1 MNLYQRYGALGAAG
15 DRHLVEFMNPN
26 WYLGNPKMVKSWKY
40 NLTTV
45 DFRIQQMKERI
56 EESQA
61 LAEGKKILDIK
72 PSGEEAT
79 DLMKAILGHQTI
91 ISNVNMPNQGQCPQL
106 PIGAIVETNCIFEN
120 DQVKPIVSKPL
131 PLSVLHMVERACNN
145 IDTLYEGIKER
156 NLDKIFACFMNQA
169 LCSSLSL
176 EEGRKLFKEMI
187 SNTKL
192 YLKNY
197 YSNLEEYIK

>member
-1 MNLYQRYGALGAAG
+1 
-15 DRHLVEFMNPN
+15 
-26 WYLGNPKMVKSWKY
+26 
-40 NLTTV
+40 
-45 DFRIQQMKERI
+45 
-56 EESQA
+56 
-61 LAEGKKILDIK
+61 
-72 PSGEEAT
+72 
-79 DLMKAILGHQTI
+79 
-91 ISNVNMPNQGQCPQL
+91 
-106 PIGAIVETNCIFEN
+106 
-120 DQVKPIVSKPL
+120 
-131 PLSVLHMVERACNN
+131 MVERACNN

-156 NLDKIFACFMNQA
+156 DLDKIFACFMNQA